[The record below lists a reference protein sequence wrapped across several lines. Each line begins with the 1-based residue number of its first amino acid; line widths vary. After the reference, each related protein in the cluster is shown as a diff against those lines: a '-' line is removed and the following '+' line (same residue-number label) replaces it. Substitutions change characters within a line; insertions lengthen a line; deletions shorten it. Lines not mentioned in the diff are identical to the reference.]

1 MGGDAD
7 TVAGYLEENYV
18 DGAALDGALKVAVA
32 ALGHSETEDR
42 VIPTSDLEVAVLDR
56 TRSQPRKF
64 ARILPVRLDGLLGE
78 RGPAT
83 PDPLRTP
90 TPTQGRRRRMSSP
103 TTRRTRPTSPAAR
116 WTRSR
121 IPLLASRPSRRRAIR
136 RRADPITSS

>member
-1 MGGDAD
+1 MGGDAE
-7 TVAGYLEENYV
+7 TVAGYLEQHYV
-18 DGAALDGALKVAVA
+18 EGAALDGALKVAVA

-83 PDPLRTP
+83 SGPPEESDTDPGPAASDGNPDTPEDPTDQSSGDVDPLED
-90 TPTQGRRRRMSSP
+90 
-103 TTRRTRPTSPAAR
+103 
-116 WTRSR
+116 
-121 IPLLASRPSRRRAIR
+121 PLTGEPPIAPPSE
-136 RRADPITSS
+136 PPPS